1 MYKLKDVA
9 KRGSALAG
17 AVGLLAGICSTA
29 LPAVTS
35 ADALNPLTERS
46 LSLSSSSPGWA
57 FTDGSGN
64 STYAGPNTG
73 TNGLKTGNTFSFR
86 TSSTAT
92 IKAFTF
98 QYCTSPAGLCAAPG
112 NDTPEVYQTSPFDG
126 TTITTPR
133 GADTTSTSDLVTHV
147 DSTTNTEVSG
157 TGYQSLTSDAGALT
171 TGSGNS
177 GGGTSDTGDASY
189 GDVKQV
195 PDAQDTVSPYDE
207 SAFGHADNS
216 NHIAGNFVVLTGS
229 KATGYVNTYSGG
241 WTLSASN
248 QEEATINSGTGAT
261 TRTGKDNMLTL
272 TNSTGVSLA
281 PDDYVKIIF
290 FGTDKNYITNP
301 GQGAF
306 FVKINDYDVDG
317 STGGSTSADINPTT
331 PNNTHIVDGGV
342 TVANVMNESIEIQT
356 KVLETMDFSVG
367 TVDPDT
373 LTDAELST
381 ATAAQRTAHGQCDP
395 ILTGMDPSDPHN
407 VLTMGY
413 SDGENSLQTDNTFAT
428 HSYWRLS
435 SNSSGGATVYYAG
448 NTLSNTEGDKIA
460 PIGNTAAFPLTGSEQ
475 FGLALDNVPQGT
487 NANEPVSYTWA
498 DTHNS
503 IDYESG
509 ADSSAASGGAAL
521 GSDWNASSITGAHD
535 PQLAPLVPTA
545 SYGLGQG
552 GINSADSGGI
562 TSKYAYTVTSQTVP
576 TPIASESTQVV
587 NCVTGKMRYIGNIAA
602 TTPAGIY
609 TTKINYIASPQY

>member
-9 KRGSALAG
+9 RRGIALAG
-17 AVGLLAGICSTA
+17 AAGLLAGVTSTA
-29 LPAVTS
+29 IPAFVS
-35 ADALNPLTERS
+35 ADDLNPLTERS
-46 LSLSSSSPGWA
+46 LTLSSSSPGWA

-86 TSSTAT
+86 TSSSAT

-98 QYCTSPAGLCAAPG
+98 QYCTSPAGLCAGPG
-112 NDTPEVYQTSPFDG
+112 NDTPEVYDVSDPNPNNWTVA
-126 TTITTPR
+126 TPR
-133 GADTTSTSDLVTHV
+133 GSDTTSTSDLVTHV
-147 DSTTNTEVSG
+147 DGTTNAEV
-157 TGYQSLTSDAGALT
+157 AGADYATLSAD
-171 TGSGNS
+171 GSATSS
-177 GGGTSDTGDASY
+177 GGSSSAY
-189 GDVKQV
+189 GDLTQV
-195 PDAQDTVSPYDE
+195 PDGQDVVSPYDE

-216 NHIAGNFVVLTGS
+216 NGIDGNFVVLTGS
-229 KATGYVNTYSGG
+229 SATGYVNTYSGG
-241 WTLSASN
+241 WSLSASN
-248 QEEATINSGTGAT
+248 QEEATIDGITGAT
-261 TRTGKDNMLTL
+261 TRTAKNNMLTL
-272 TNSTGVSLA
+272 TNTTGVALA
-281 PDDYVKIIF
+281 PGDFVKIIF

-306 FVKINDYDVDG
+306 FVKINDYD
-317 STGGSTSADINPTT
+317 TTTSGDLNPTT
-331 PNNTHIVDGGV
+331 STHIIDGGV
-342 TVANVMNESIEIQT
+342 TVANVMNESIQIQT

-373 LTDAELST
+373 LTPAELST
-381 ATAAQRTAHGQCDP
+381 ATSAQRTAHGQCDP
-395 ILTGMDPSDPHN
+395 ILTGMNPSDPHN
-407 VLTMGY
+407 TLVMGY
-413 SDGENSLQTDNTFAT
+413 SDGENSLQTDHTFAT

-460 PIGNTAAFPLTGSEQ
+460 PIGTTAAFPLTGSEQ
-475 FGLALDNVPQGT
+475 FGLALDNVPAGT

-498 DTHNS
+498 ETHGS

-509 ADSSAASGGAAL
+509 ADASAASGGAAL
-521 GSDWNASSITGAHD
+521 DSTATTGWVAYQAANSTTVHN
-535 PQLAPLVPTA
+535 PQLAPLVPTTA
-545 SYGLGQG
+545 YGLGQG
-552 GINSADSGGI
+552 GINSADTGGI
-562 TSKYAYTVTSQTVP
+562 TSKYAYDLTSQTVP

-609 TTKINYIASPQY
+609 TTKINYIAAPQY